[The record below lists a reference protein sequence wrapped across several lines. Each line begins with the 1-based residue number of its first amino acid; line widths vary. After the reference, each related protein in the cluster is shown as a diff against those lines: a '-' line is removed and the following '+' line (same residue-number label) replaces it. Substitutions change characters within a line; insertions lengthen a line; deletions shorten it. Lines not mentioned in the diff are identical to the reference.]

1 MTKKEG
7 RKYLYFSMIAGFPA
21 HQLKLPHCK
30 LIGLNTNMKNHL
42 SKLFVILGLFLSTG
56 FMWLVIDVWRIQVK
70 ITATYFYTRGGIDIE
85 TVIIVRT
92 ILFIGA
98 FVLSYSAFIALFEI
112 IKKHNSLLLQLLL
125 IIIALLVPTY
135 YMAYN
140 NDTYYLL
147 LASCVTPILL
157 SLGLTPILTEIK
169 AIGNGFSVFLLL
181 LISLMLGYQ
190 FITEARIDDYM
201 FVYNKHAGF
210 IVIIASIAG
219 SVASSY
225 HSIKRHHKLNSN

>member
-1 MTKKEG
+1 
-7 RKYLYFSMIAGFPA
+7 
-21 HQLKLPHCK
+21 
-30 LIGLNTNMKNHL
+30 MKNHL

-147 LASCVTPILL
+147 LASCITPILL

-190 FITEARIDDYM
+190 FITEARIDGYM
-201 FVYNKHAGF
+201 FVYNKYAGF

>member
-1 MTKKEG
+1 
-7 RKYLYFSMIAGFPA
+7 
-21 HQLKLPHCK
+21 
-30 LIGLNTNMKNHL
+30 MKNHL